1 MKIELASTAQ
11 SAEIASLIM
20 EAMNYECCQNLAG
33 PNHTLADFYRLMCAL
48 VARDDSQYS
57 YRNTLV
63 ALSDNPW
70 TSEHGEPMEG
80 RGVLM
85 GCCVS
90 YDSALLHQLRQA
102 FIDGAR
108 EEFGID
114 YTGMADET
122 EPGELYIDSICVGS
136 EFRHQ
141 GVATALLQA
150 TIEKACRLGI
160 DKVALLVDKG
170 NPQAEHLYNKVGFR
184 YEKDT
189 SWGGHA
195 MKKLTL
201 HPSRTPLGQS
211 VV

>member
-1 MKIELASTAQ
+1 
-11 SAEIASLIM
+11 M

-33 PNHTLADFYRLMCAL
+33 PNHTLADFYRLMCGL

-63 ALSDNPW
+63 AFSDNPW
-70 TSEHGEPMEG
+70 TSVHGEPMEG

-90 YDSALLHQLRQA
+90 YDGTLLHQLRQA

-108 EEFGID
+108 SEFGID
-114 YTGMADET
+114 YSGMADEC
-122 EPGELYIDSICVGS
+122 EPGELYIDSLCVGS

-150 TIEKACRLGI
+150 TIGKARRLGI
-160 DKVALLVDKG
+160 GKVTLLVDQG
-170 NPQAEHLYNKVGFR
+170 NPRAEHLYNKVGFR
-184 YEKDT
+184 YEKEA

-195 MKKLTL
+195 MKKFALN
-201 HPSRTPLGQS
+201 PSRMPLGQS